1 MQLPEA
7 LSAALAA
14 ADENYLIGLCNKG
27 TVNRAK
33 KDLAALTSPEAVPE
47 QDGVTVKLGD
57 VSCFITAPLG
67 ESRCSCPSSAVCRH
81 RIAAILWLKERLDAE
96 PSASTSAPAPPPDS
110 EFQALRAY
118 PTDKLAR
125 QLGPKRLSAALFR
138 HQSGAGPQITETS
151 VVTVDMPWLSA
162 CVRLLEPLEHST
174 CTCHSKTFCPH
185 KAEALLYWQLKEG
198 IADPALL
205 QAAQPAGAAL
215 DLEAARG
222 VCRAVQEALA
232 AQLATGLSRM
242 PPGVCETVE
251 RMAALCHTAKL
262 PELERALRA
271 LHGEYAA
278 YFSRSAT
285 YRDAALLQRLSTAFR
300 LAGAL
305 EAADEETALP
315 LAGTFR
321 DDYLPVGGLKLY
333 LLGMRE
339 FSGRSGYAGTIYYF
353 WERDARQFYT
363 FTHVRPT
370 FYERDSRRRS
380 SPAVPWGLPC
390 PLHQAWNHS
399 LDLANAKATRTGN
412 LSASE
417 QCQATLLDRCDP
429 GCVYPEECVRT
440 DFALLLEGYS
450 TPHTPERDRLAV
462 VRPQRCEPQP
472 YDPVQQRFTMRLLD
486 GAGRDLWLEVHYKKE
501 EARVVDLLEELAHSL
516 NSAPFLSPVFFGIV
530 YREGDRLKLYP
541 IEFFTKWGEDP

>member
-1 MQLPEA
+1 MRLPEA

-14 ADENYLIGLCNKG
+14 ADEDYLIGLSNKG

-33 KDLAALTSPEAVPE
+33 KDLAALAEPEAQLE
-47 QDGVTVKLGD
+47 GAGVTVRLGD
-57 VSCFITAPLG
+57 TSCFITVPLG

-81 RIAAILWLKERLDAE
+81 RIAAILWLKGRLDTG
-96 PSASTSAPAPPPDS
+96 PAPAAPPPGP

-125 QLGPKRLSAALFR
+125 QLGTKRLSAALFR
-138 HQSGAGPQITETS
+138 HQSGAGPEIAETS
-151 VVTVDMPWLSA
+151 VVTVDMPWLPA

-198 IADPALL
+198 IADPSLL
-205 QAAQPAGAAL
+205 QTAQPAGAAL
-215 DLEAARG
+215 DLEAVRG
-222 VCRAVQEALA
+222 VCRAVREALA

-251 RMAALCHTAKL
+251 RMAALCHTARL

-278 YFSRSAT
+278 YFGRSAT
-285 YRDAALLQRLSTAFR
+285 YRDAALLQHLSTAFR

-305 EAADEETALP
+305 EEADGEAAPA

-321 DDYLPVGGLKLY
+321 EDYLPVGGLKLY

-370 FYERDSRRRS
+370 FYGEGPRRRF
-380 SPAVPWGLPC
+380 SPTVPWGLPC
-390 PLHQAWNHS
+390 PLHQAWNHA
-399 LDLANAKATRTGN
+399 LDLSNAKATRTGG

-417 QCQATLLDRCDP
+417 QCQATLLDRRDP
-429 GCVYPEECVRT
+429 GRVYPEELVCT
-440 DFALLLEGYS
+440 DFALLLERHS
-450 TPHTPERDRLAV
+450 APHVPERDRLAV
-462 VRPQRCEPQP
+462 VRPRRCEPQP
-472 YDPVQQRFTMRLLD
+472 YDPVQQRSALRLLD
-486 GAGRDLWLEVHYKKE
+486 GAGRDLWVEVRYKKE
-501 EARVVDLLEELAHSL
+501 EAKVVDLLEGLADRL
-516 NSAPFLSPVFFGIV
+516 KRDLRLSPVFFGIV